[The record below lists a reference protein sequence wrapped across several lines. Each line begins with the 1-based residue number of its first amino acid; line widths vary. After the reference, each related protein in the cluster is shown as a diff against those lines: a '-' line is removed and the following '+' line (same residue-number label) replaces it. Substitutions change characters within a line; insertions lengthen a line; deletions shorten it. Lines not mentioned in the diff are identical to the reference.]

1 MLSKLTSSTW
11 AHVSNRLTSQL
22 ALVLQLRF
30 GHLSASAFEALLPK
44 TQIFETRH
52 IGPRNEEVD
61 HMLDILGY
69 STLDE
74 LTQEAVPRKIQLR
87 RALSLDEPIDEIE
100 LMERARILANKNKI
114 WRTYMGMGYY
124 NCYTPHPIA
133 RNIFENPGWY
143 TPYTPYQAEISQGR
157 LESLLNYQTMVA
169 DLTGLDVANAS
180 LLDEGTAAAEAM
192 SLCYRQTK
200 RKKFFMS
207 DKLHPQTLALVETR
221 ASALGIETVIT
232 SELGNVDFSLKDIA
246 GVLYQYPDTDGNI
259 CSFTDLSRRAR
270 EAGTLV
276 VCASDLLA
284 LTLLKPP
291 GELGADIAIGSS
303 QRFGVPLGYGG
314 PHAAFFACKEAL
326 VRMMPGRMVG
336 ITRDMDGG
344 KAYRLALQ
352 TREQHIRRD
361 KATSNICTAQALL
374 ANMSAMYGIYHGPKG
389 LQEIASRVHNS
400 TLVLAKGLRDSGN
413 LIMNEVFFDTLKI
426 MPKLGLDEVKN
437 RAELKQIN
445 LRYFDNSQ
453 IGVSL
458 DETVTEEDVN
468 DLLWVFGA
476 ETIADEISSKK
487 DVLDRHISHGPF
499 ARTSPF
505 LTQKIFNSHHSETQ
519 IMRYIKS
526 LENKDLSL
534 VHSMIPLGSCTMK
547 LNSATELKPCSLPG
561 FTSIHPFA
569 PASQTEGYK
578 ELISELESDLCE
590 ITGFD
595 RISFQPNSGA
605 QGEYA
610 GLRTIKSYLEACGEG
625 KRDVCL
631 IPVSAHGTNP
641 ASAQMAGM
649 KVEPIAMSKDGRVD
663 MDQLLLKADKYANNL
678 ACLMITYPSTSG
690 VFEETV
696 QEVCSAIHERGG
708 QVYLDGANMNAQVGL
723 CRPGDFGADVSHLN
737 LHKTFC
743 IPHGGGG
750 PGVGPIGVKSHLA
763 PFLPGHPIVTPL
775 PTESRPFGV
784 VSSAQY
790 GSASILPISWAY
802 IKMMG
807 GRSLTRATQVAI
819 LNANYM
825 AKVLSQEYKILY
837 TGFSGLV
844 AHEFILDVR
853 DFKKT
858 AGIEAADVA
867 KRLMDYGFHAP
878 TMSWPVAGCLMVEPT
893 ESEDKAEMDRYCE
906 ALLSE

>member
-11 AHVSNRLTSQL
+11 AHVPNRLTSQL

-44 TQIFETRH
+44 TQIFEARH

-69 STLDE
+69 S
-74 LTQEAVPRKIQLR
+74 
-87 RALSLDEPIDEIE
+87 
-100 LMERARILANKNKI
+100 
-114 WRTYMGMGYY
+114 
-124 NCYTPHPIA
+124 
-133 RNIFENPGWY
+133 
-143 TPYTPYQAEISQGR
+143 
-157 LESLLNYQTMVA
+157 
-169 DLTGLDVANAS
+169 
-180 LLDEGTAAAEAM
+180 
-192 SLCYRQTK
+192 
-200 RKKFFMS
+200 
-207 DKLHPQTLALVETR
+207 
-221 ASALGIETVIT
+221 
-232 SELGNVDFSLKDIA
+232 
-246 GVLYQYPDTDGNI
+246 
-259 CSFTDLSRRAR
+259 
-270 EAGTLV
+270 TLV

-374 ANMSAMYGIYHGPKG
+374 ANISAMYGIYHGPKG

-400 TLVLAKGLRDSGN
+400 TLVFAKGLRDSGN
-413 LIMNEVFFDTLKI
+413 LITNEVFFDTLKI
-426 MPKLGLDEVKN
+426 MPKLALDEVKN

-487 DVLDRHISHGPF
+487 DVLGRHISNGPF

-505 LTQKIFNSHHSETQ
+505 LTQKVFNSHHSETQ

-534 VHSMIPLGSCTMK
+534 VHSMIPL
-547 LNSATELKPCSLPG
+547 
-561 FTSIHPFA
+561 
-569 PASQTEGYK
+569 
-578 ELISELESDLCE
+578 
-590 ITGFD
+590 
-595 RISFQPNSGA
+595 
-605 QGEYA
+605 
-610 GLRTIKSYLEACGEG
+610 
-625 KRDVCL
+625 
-631 IPVSAHGTNP
+631 
-641 ASAQMAGM
+641 
-649 KVEPIAMSKDGRVD
+649 
-663 MDQLLLKADKYANNL
+663 ADKYANNL

-708 QVYLDGANMNAQVGL
+708 QVYLDGANMSAQVGL

-807 GRSLTRATQVAI
+807 GQSLTRATQVAI

-844 AHEFILDVR
+844 AHEFILNVR

-906 ALLSE
+906 ALLRIRGEIREIEEGRMDPKANPLKMAPHSAAAVMSSSWDRSYSRKLAAFPAPFVRPETKFWPSVSRIDDVYGDKNLVCTCAPMDSYPSLDVGSDQDKSRATAA